1 MNSRDHKMLTASGLA
16 LRLRTGGIQPQQDTA
31 VYEEDCVKTPLAVEA
46 LSPLEISQ
54 LHRQHDKEDSNVQNQ
69 EESGVRGRQ

>member
-1 MNSRDHKMLTASGLA
+1 M
-16 LRLRTGGIQPQQDTA
+16 
-31 VYEEDCVKTPLAVEA
+31 EA

-54 LHRQHDKEDSNVQNQ
+54 LHSQHDKEDGNVQNQ